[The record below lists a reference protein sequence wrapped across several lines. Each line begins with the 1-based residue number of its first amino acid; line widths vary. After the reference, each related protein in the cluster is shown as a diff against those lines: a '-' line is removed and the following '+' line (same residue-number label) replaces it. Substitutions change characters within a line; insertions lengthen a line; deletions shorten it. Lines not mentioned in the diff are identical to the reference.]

1 MESQVRWGI
10 FLIILGVCIAP
21 FVFPFFLIYAVPLV
35 GIGIALI
42 VLRRR
47 EGRIEEVREEEKE

>member
-10 FLIILGVCIAP
+10 AFIILGVCIAP
-21 FVFPFFLIYAVPLV
+21 FGFPFLLFYAVPLV

-47 EGRIEEVREEEKE
+47 EGQIEEVREEEKE

>member
-10 FLIILGVCIAP
+10 AFIILGTCIAP
-21 FVFPFFLIYAVPLV
+21 FGFPFLLVYAVPLI

-47 EGRIEEVREEEKE
+47 EGRIEEVREEEKR